1 MSEKSITN
9 VLTDEHPILIRYV
22 KPSYIKDRDSK
33 EVGEEIFQLREDRS
47 PPEEYISF
55 FHSTKT
61 TIDEK
66 VIDIKLILEGR
77 NFKIKKTSGFLFLN
91 AIEALMEINITRE
104 IISFREEGYPHYGM
118 YYMSDEDMDIQE
130 AKTILLYH
138 YELHLNADLEKV
150 VSAKT
155 IAR

>member
-1 MSEKSITN
+1 VSEKSITN
-9 VLTDEHPILIRYV
+9 VLNDEHPILIRYV
-22 KPSYIKDRDSK
+22 KPSYITNG

-61 TIDEK
+61 TINEK
-66 VIDIKLILEGR
+66 IDDVKLILEKR
-77 NFKIKKTSGFLFLN
+77 KFEIKKTSGFLFLN
-91 AIEALMEINITRE
+91 TFEALMEINITRE

-118 YYMSDEDMDIQE
+118 YYVSDEDMDIQE

-138 YELHLNADLEKV
+138 YELYLNANLEEV
-150 VSAKT
+150 ASAKAV
-155 IAR
+155 AR